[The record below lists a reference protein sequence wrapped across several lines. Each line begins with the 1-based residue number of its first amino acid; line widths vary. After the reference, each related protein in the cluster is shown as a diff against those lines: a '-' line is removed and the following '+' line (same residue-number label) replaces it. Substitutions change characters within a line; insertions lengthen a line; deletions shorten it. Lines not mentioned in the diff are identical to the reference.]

1 MRYLKT
7 SAACSESPAVI
18 RGGTGC
24 RIVARGEDHMARHP
38 CGASGPENK
47 GETMGASE
55 NKALVRRL
63 FEQGMNERKAEIFSE
78 CVAPNFVNHD
88 LPGPAPGPE
97 GFLQSFGM
105 FEAAFPDLQVHLDEV
120 LAAEDD
126 KVITRSHWTGTHEG
140 EFMGVPA
147 SGASVEVK
155 FIDIWQIENGLL
167 AESWVRMDFLG
178 LMQQVGAVQS

>member
-1 MRYLKT
+1 
-7 SAACSESPAVI
+7 
-18 RGGTGC
+18 
-24 RIVARGEDHMARHP
+24 MARRP
-38 CGASGPENK
+38 GGASGLENK

-63 FEQGMNERKAEIFSE
+63 FEQGMNERKAGIFSE
-78 CVAPNFVNHD
+78 CVAPSFVNHD

-126 KVITRSHWTGTHEG
+126 KVITRSRWTGTHEG

-155 FIDIWQIENGLL
+155 FIDIWRIENGLI

-178 LMQQVGAVQS
+178 LMQQVGAVPS

>member
-1 MRYLKT
+1 
-7 SAACSESPAVI
+7 V
-18 RGGTGC
+18 
-24 RIVARGEDHMARHP
+24 ARHP
-38 CGASGPENK
+38 GDAGGLENK
-47 GETMGASE
+47 GETMGTSE

-63 FEQGMNERKAEIFSE
+63 FEQGMNERKTEIFNE

-126 KVITRSHWTGTHEG
+126 KVITRSRWTGTHEG

-178 LMQQVGAVQS
+178 LMQQVGAVPS

>member
-1 MRYLKT
+1 
-7 SAACSESPAVI
+7 
-18 RGGTGC
+18 
-24 RIVARGEDHMARHP
+24 
-38 CGASGPENK
+38 
-47 GETMGASE
+47 MGASE

-63 FEQGMNERKAEIFSE
+63 FEQGMNERKAEIFNE

-88 LPGPAPGPE
+88 LPGPTPGPE

-126 KVITRSHWTGTHEG
+126 KVITRSHWTGTHKG

-147 SGASVEVK
+147 SGAPVEVN
-155 FIDIWQIENGLL
+155 FIDIWRVENGLL
-167 AESWVRMDFLG
+167 AESWVRMDLLG
-178 LMQQVGAVQS
+178 LMQQVGAVPS